1 MKEVLFEIFGVTGI
15 VLMVFAMFASILYLA
30 RCMVADTADFYDYFQ
45 HRTEFQM
52 WKWVKEREEGEA
64 LEIQEQRCLE
74 KLKEIRREK
83 IRRDGGGRP
92 CGCIPLLFHPDMA
105 ETVMIRGSG
114 SPP

>member
-1 MKEVLFEIFGVTGI
+1 MKVVLFEVFGVTGI
-15 VLMVFAMFASILYLA
+15 VLMVFAMFTSILYLA
-30 RCMVADTADFYDYFQ
+30 RCMAADTADFYDYFQ

-83 IRRDGGGRP
+83 IRSDGRRP
-92 CGCIPLLFHPDMA
+92 AMRVYTFIIPYGYD
-105 ETVMIRGSG
+105 RNRYD
-114 SPP
+114 